1 MSQRKAVLIYNGN
14 AGQKQ
19 IDKTLGTVVPILAQ
33 SADELLIKPTKHQ
46 DDARQY
52 CENLDS
58 SVDHLYILGGDGTVH
73 QCINSI
79 SKLDHRPAVGILREE
94 RATISPGRS
103 ASRKTFKRPLKRSRP
118 DINR

>member
-58 SVDHLYILGGDGTVH
+58 SVDHLYFRRRRHCASMH
-73 QCINSI
+73 QQ
-79 SKLDHRPAVGILREE
+79 HQQA
-94 RATISPGRS
+94 
-103 ASRKTFKRPLKRSRP
+103 
-118 DINR
+118 

>member
-46 DDARQY
+46 DDARRF

-58 SVDHLYILGGDGTVH
+58 SVDHLYILGETVR
-73 QCINSI
+73 CINASTASASLI
-79 SKLDHRPAVGILREE
+79 TDPLSAFCREE
-94 RATISPGRS
+94 RAMISHGRS
-103 ASRKTFKRPLKRSRP
+103 AFRKTFKGR
-118 DINR
+118 

>member
-52 CENLDS
+52 
-58 SVDHLYILGGDGTVH
+58 ILT
-73 QCINSI
+73 
-79 SKLDHRPAVGILREE
+79 GIILMF
-94 RATISPGRS
+94 GRFNQKFVS
-103 ASRKTFKRPLKRSRP
+103 
-118 DINR
+118 